1 MKTELQVLTQLKKVI
16 AEQLNDYLA
25 EDEDNKDLLEEID
38 ENNVVIGFPELDSMK
53 KNTMFYI
60 TPDYE
65 EITDLSMGTDFASLN
80 SDIYIMCK
88 GAKNDVLIKKVFGY
102 YTALY
107 ALVRDNQTL
116 DDFVDF
122 TRINNMDFY
131 PAVTASTTMTAIEAS
146 TSIQWSKCF

>member
-1 MKTELQVLTQLKKVI
+1 MRTELKVLNQLKKVI

>member
-1 MKTELQVLTQLKKVI
+1 MRTELQVLNQLKKVI

-65 EITDLSMGTDFASLN
+65 EITDLSMGTDFASMN

>member
-1 MKTELQVLTQLKKVI
+1 MKTELQILNQLKKVI
-16 AEQLNDYLA
+16 AEELNAYLA
-25 EDEDNKDLLEEID
+25 EDEDNKDLLEEINED
-38 ENNVVIGFPELDSMK
+38 NVVIGFPELDSMK

-88 GAKNDVLIKKVFGY
+88 GAKNETLIKKVFGY

-107 ALVRDNQTL
+107 ALIRDNQTL
-116 DDFVDF
+116 DNFVDF
-122 TRINNMDFY
+122 SRINNMDFY

>member
-1 MKTELQVLTQLKKVI
+1 MKTELQVLNQLKKVI

-65 EITDLSMGTDFASLN
+65 EITDLSMGTDFASMN

>member
-1 MKTELQVLTQLKKVI
+1 MKTELQILNQLKKVI
-16 AEQLNDYLA
+16 AEELNDYLA
-25 EDEDNKDLLEEID
+25 EDEDNKGLLEEINED
-38 ENNVVIGFPELDSMK
+38 NVVIGFPELDSMK

-88 GAKNDVLIKKVFGY
+88 GAKNETLIKKVFGY

-107 ALVRDNQTL
+107 ALIRDNQTL
-116 DDFVDF
+116 DNFVDF
-122 TRINNMDFY
+122 SRINNMDFY
-131 PAVTASTTMTAIEAS
+131 PAVTSSTTMTAIEAS